1 MRQRRIINQKLRD
14 DPVSLTPRP
23 CDLPYLTVMLQAAYA
38 LAAFLPL
45 ELFGV

>member
-1 MRQRRIINQKLRD
+1 MRD